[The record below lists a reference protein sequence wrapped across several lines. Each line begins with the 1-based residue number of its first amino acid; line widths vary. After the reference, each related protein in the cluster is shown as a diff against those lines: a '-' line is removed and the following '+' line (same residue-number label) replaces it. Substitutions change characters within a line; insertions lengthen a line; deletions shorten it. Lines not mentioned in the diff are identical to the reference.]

1 MSGIFLVA
9 IIVMAVAA
17 VGFIALPLIRSN
29 RQIALIIAAIAIP
42 TVAIGLYAQLG
53 SPTSES
59 VGHAAART
67 TQPSMTTRADS
78 SGEKIGSVA
87 SLVEGL
93 AARLEED
100 PGDGKSWLLLAR
112 SYHHLNRVAE
122 ARTAYAHAVDLGE
135 YDEQLA
141 ALETASEPVVDSA
154 AQIFGKV
161 QLSESSKA
169 IVLPTDSVFIFARAV
184 DGPPFPVAVLQKAV
198 SDLPLDFLLNDSQAM
213 NPDAKLSNFEKVIVT
228 ARVSRSGI
236 ATDALQGLEAKSEP
250 IAVAENRHIN
260 LTIE

>member
-1 MSGIFLVA
+1 MSGIFLIA

-17 VGFIALPLIRSN
+17 VGFVALPLIRSN

-42 TVAIGLYAQLG
+42 TVAVGLYAELG

-59 VGHAAART
+59 AGHATSQTAK
-67 TQPSMTTRADS
+67 PSMAARADS
-78 SGEKIGSVA
+78 SGNKIGSVA

-93 AARLEED
+93 AARLEENPD
-100 PGDGKSWLLLAR
+100 DGKSWLLLAR

-122 ARTAYAHAVDLGE
+122 ARNAYAHAVDLGE

-141 ALETASEPVVDSA
+141 GLETASAPTNDNG

-169 IVLPTDSVFIFARAV
+169 VVLPTDTVFIFARAV

-228 ARVSRSGI
+228 ARVSRSGV
-236 ATDALQGLEAKSEP
+236 ATDALQGLEAKSDA
-250 IAVAENRHIN
+250 IAVAENRHID